1 MILSNEEI
9 KESQFYNVEDIMDI
23 IEEQLKNIFEYDPDF
38 YGDYDYTLTNEK
50 MFAKNKEGKY
60 KTNTIYIVVKFL
72 PAQINYGQNII
83 PVTITAVAE
92 QNKFDVCQRLL
103 MEYAQAFNLRPSQY
117 FNKEKKLYYNQSYD
131 APSVMS
137 NFNEVYSGYR
147 TLLTLTGE
155 FLISSNATMEELYYY
170 PNGPQDEN
178 PILIETLAYSESYD
192 ASLDTQPYTNKQNF
206 TDSIVKFGSNSFN
219 ITIYLMNDELCNKIL
234 RIKYRLEHVDT
245 PFYFG
250 VKYNNQDKIV
260 GETNAKPFIYKYKLV
275 NASNSRNIGEMPVIS
290 LTFIN

>member
-1 MILSNEEI
+1 MTNEEI
-9 KESQFYNVEDIMDI
+9 KESQFYNFEDIMDI
-23 IEEQLKNIFEYDPDF
+23 IEKQLKNIFEYNPDF
-38 YGDYDYTLTNEK
+38 YGDYDYILKNEQ
-50 MFAKNKEGKY
+50 MFVKDINRKEPG
-60 KTNTIYIVVKFL
+60 NIYIVVKFL

-83 PVTITAVAE
+83 PFTITAVAE
-92 QNKFDVCQRLL
+92 QNKFEVCQRLL

-117 FNKEKKLYYNQSYD
+117 LNKEKKIYYYNQSYE

-147 TLLTLTGE
+147 SLLTLTGE
-155 FLISSNATMEELYYY
+155 FLVSSNATMEELYYY
-170 PNGPQDEN
+170 PNGPEGEA
-178 PILIETLAYSESYD
+178 ILIETLAYSESYD

-219 ITIYLMNDELCNKIL
+219 ITIYLMNDKLCNKIL
-234 RIKYRLEHVDT
+234 KIKYRLEHVDT

-250 VKYNNQDKIV
+250 VKYNNQDEIV
-260 GETNAKPFIYKYKLV
+260 GEENAKPFIYKYKLV